1 MKYMN
6 LHHIRTWAAAVA
18 VGFCVFGAMAD
29 IPFREHRYDSF
40 RAAPVKSNNI
50 VFFGNSITNMNEWR
64 ECFGDNS
71 RIVNRGNS
79 GALSS
84 ELVDNV
90 ESLIAGRP
98 AKVFILIGT
107 NDLGSDAPEVPEQ
120 VAKNI
125 RTIIDRFKAE
135 SPKTK
140 VYVQSIL
147 PSTSG
152 KRTPERIAKTNELIQ
167 AECRATG
174 ATYINLFDSMGG
186 ITTGDLSY
194 DKLHITARG
203 YKVWCDII
211 APYVGVECSYPATF
225 TENNSGLKG
234 SLGMRST
241 YWSAQEV
248 KPTDV
253 LFIGDEVVHGGE
265 WAELLGSPDVKNRG
279 TQWGYGGIS
288 LPDWERAVETI
299 LTANPERKQAPRMIM
314 LNIGLNETNST
325 MAPDSVAMAYKR
337 VIDRIRQLAPTTALV
352 ITSQLPTLNADHN
365 TARVTPVN
373 NALRSLAQA
382 EGIRY
387 ADLYTPLIGP
397 DGAARPDMVKQN
409 YIYARGYNAIA
420 QVLAPIVGNGAKA
433 MNPADFERHYALIQA
448 RTQLGHRMEWAR
460 KGITAHPDIAPKLKP
475 LVKEAEKL
483 LRSSHPSLERMEA
496 VADALN
502 KLLPFEQQP

>member
-1 MKYMN
+1 MN
-6 LHHIRTWAAAVA
+6 FNYLRYIRTFAAALALGVCSFSA
-18 VGFCVFGAMAD
+18 LAD
-29 IPFREHRYDSF
+29 LPFRNHRYDSF
-40 RAAPVKSNNI
+40 RAVPVKEGAI

-64 ECFGDNS
+64 ECFGNDP

-84 ELVDNV
+84 ELVANV
-90 ESLIAGRP
+90 ESVIAGHP

-107 NDLGSDAPEVPEQ
+107 NDLGSDPDKAPAQ

-140 VYVQSIL
+140 VFVQSIL

-152 KRTPERIAKTNELIQ
+152 KRTPELIAKTNELIQ

-203 YKVWCDII
+203 YKIWCDII

-253 LFIGDEVVHGGE
+253 LFIGDEPVHGGE
-265 WAELLGSPDVKNRG
+265 WGELLGSPDVKSRG

-299 LTANPERKQAPRMIM
+299 LTANPERKQAPRMILLHM
-314 LNIGLNETNST
+314 GLNETNST

-337 VIDRIRQLAPTTALV
+337 VIDRIRRFAPATELV
-352 ITSQLPTLNADHN
+352 ITSQLPTVKAEHN

-373 NALRSLAQA
+373 RAIRSLAQA

-387 ADLYTPLIGP
+387 VDLYTPLIGP

-409 YIYARGYNAIA
+409 YIYAPGYNAIA
-420 QVLAPIVGNGAKA
+420 QVLAPVVGNGAKA

-448 RTQLGHRMEWAR
+448 RTQLGNSMERGRRA
-460 KGITAHPDIAPKLKP
+460 IADHPDIAPRLKP
-475 LVKEAEKL
+475 LIKEAEKL
-483 LRSSHPSLERMEA
+483 LRSSNPSLERMEA
-496 VADALN
+496 VADAFN
-502 KLLPFEQQP
+502 KLLPSDQ